1 MAFPGPSLSTTDV
14 SRSHTRG
21 FFERR
26 LGGSEVPNSPRSGHE
41 SETKWRP
48 CTTPAT
54 DLFPPAR
61 EPDRQ
66 CLGSQPMLIHVVTIA
81 VSAFSLTATGAL
93 LLQARRILQRRSS
106 ADVSITYF
114 LITSGNMALWLA
126 YGWLKQDPVLYLLNM
141 VGLVCAITVV
151 IAAIRFRHPRLEG
164 LEEPGGFDQV
174 VDREGLMK

>member
-1 MAFPGPSLSTTDV
+1 
-14 SRSHTRG
+14 
-21 FFERR
+21 
-26 LGGSEVPNSPRSGHE
+26 
-41 SETKWRP
+41 
-48 CTTPAT
+48 
-54 DLFPPAR
+54 
-61 EPDRQ
+61 
-66 CLGSQPMLIHVVTIA
+66 MLIHVVTIA